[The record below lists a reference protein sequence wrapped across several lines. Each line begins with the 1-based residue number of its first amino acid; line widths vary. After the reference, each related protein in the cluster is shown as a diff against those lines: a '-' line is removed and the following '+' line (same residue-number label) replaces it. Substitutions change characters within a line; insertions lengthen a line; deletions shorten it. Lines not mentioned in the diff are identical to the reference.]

1 LVSKFFCVSLLHINQ
16 YIKKVNYKIVNRN
29 TNATHFLNTKEK
41 ETFFKINS
49 IYKDGEFKYD
59 IYNLTEAKTRRTN
72 KMLDLLAHLC
82 IIGASILGTLL
93 YIQNYC

>member
-1 LVSKFFCVSLLHINQ
+1 MENQ
-16 YIKKVNYKIVNRN
+16 KIVNKN
-29 TNATHFLNTKEK
+29 TGATYFLNEK
-41 ETFFKINS
+41 EYDTFLLRNKM
-49 IYKDGEFKYD
+49 YKDGQFKYE

-72 KMLDLLAHLC
+72 KMLDVVAHLA

>member
-1 LVSKFFCVSLLHINQ
+1 MENF
-16 YIKKVNYKIVNRN
+16 KIVNRN
-29 TNATHFLNTKEK
+29 TGATYFLNEK
-41 ETFFKINS
+41 EYDTFFLRNKM
-49 IYKDGEFKYD
+49 YKDGEFKYD

-72 KMLDLLAHLC
+72 KMLDVVAHLC